1 MRGWAGQDLRRWR
14 CLSAECGWHGALP
27 RYERA
32 EVEPAAG
39 VELAALPEPSRTPTR
54 PVLMALVAGLVI
66 GLAGAATWHWKPA
79 PRVSSLV
86 RGAQALAPGESY
98 DGDPLPA
105 SHPLMRVVYRAS
117 ADPAAPVASAPQLP
131 VAQPSGLTLRRQCAW
146 GDPGRNPY
154 RGTVEEALRAARLP
168 EDVVRQIAAA
178 VAAGRHA
185 DRLTIGNS
193 GIRADRGGQ
202 IFDQRSFAMTYG
214 RTLCLSTS
222 VNFRIGHVER
232 ASLYAATDSKG
243 KLHSVMVPDVC
254 GNVSVL
260 GSDVERTAS
269 DSAESTDVGGDSP
282 NGNPQGQTGGRD
294 PDPARAASS
303 PASAN
308 QVPAPGTLLSVA
320 LGLATAAWATT
331 RRRRRG

>member
-1 MRGWAGQDLRRWR
+1 M
-14 CLSAECGWHGALP
+14 
-27 RYERA
+27 
-32 EVEPAAG
+32 
-39 VELAALPEPSRTPTR
+39 R
-54 PVLMALVAGLVI
+54 PVLLALSAGLVI
-66 GLAGAATWHWKPA
+66 GMAGAATWHWKPA
-79 PRVSSLV
+79 SDTSRV
-86 RGAQALAPGESY
+86 RIGAHALAPGESY
-98 DGDPLPA
+98 DGDPLA
-105 SHPLMRVVYRAS
+105 TNHPLMRVVYRAS

-131 VAQPSGLTLRRQCAW
+131 AATASGLALRRQCAW

-168 EDVVRQIAAA
+168 EDVVKQIAEA

-214 RTLCLSTS
+214 RTLCLSTR
-222 VNFRIGHVER
+222 VNFKIGHVER
-232 ASLYAATDSKG
+232 ASLYAATDSRG

-269 DSAESTDVGGDSP
+269 DTAESTDVGGDSP
-282 NGNPQGQTGGRD
+282 TSNPQGHSGGRD
-294 PDPARAASS
+294 PDPGAKAAST
-303 PASAN
+303 PASSN
-308 QVPAPGTLLSVA
+308 QAPAPGTLLCVA
-320 LGLATAAWATT
+320 LGLAGAAWVST
-331 RRRRRG
+331 RRRRSRGCSG